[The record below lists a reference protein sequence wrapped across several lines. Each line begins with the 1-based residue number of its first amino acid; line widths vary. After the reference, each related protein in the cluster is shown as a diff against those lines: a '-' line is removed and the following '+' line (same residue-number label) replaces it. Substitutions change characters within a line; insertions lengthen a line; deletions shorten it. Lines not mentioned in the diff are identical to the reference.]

1 MSTLTPRV
9 TRVADARHPP
19 VRPRAAAPAL
29 AFALAVA
36 LIVTLGVNACAT
48 LGSALGFGGSSH
60 DASVEIRNTADIGV
74 NLYMMP
80 RAGLQEVFLG
90 QVGPKRSRR
99 IQVPRHT
106 PGDTVWL
113 RARPIDGRPEYARN
127 DIVLGREAVWQI
139 P

>member
-1 MSTLTPRV
+1 MRPLTLRAA
-9 TRVADARHPP
+9 RVADVGHALGRL
-19 VRPRAAAPAL
+19 RAVAM
-29 AFALAVA
+29 AFAVA
-36 LIVTLGVNACAT
+36 LVVALGATACAS
-48 LGSALGFGGSSH
+48 LGSALGFGGSNP

-80 RAGLQEVFLG
+80 RVGLQEVFLG

-99 IQVPRHT
+99 VEVPRHT

-127 DIVLGREAVWQI
+127 DIVLGRTAVWQI